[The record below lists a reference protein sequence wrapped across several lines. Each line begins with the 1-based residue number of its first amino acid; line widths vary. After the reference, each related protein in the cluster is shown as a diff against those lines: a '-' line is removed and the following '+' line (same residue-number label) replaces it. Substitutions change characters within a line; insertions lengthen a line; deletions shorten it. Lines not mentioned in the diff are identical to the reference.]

1 MLEIDPN
8 AGRFEHKR
16 AFDKIFVR
24 DVSRELEILVRVA
37 PQRARYLGNH
47 VPKGCVIVEDVKDP
61 EAQLKITAG
70 LLIYRG
76 LRANIDHHRRVEQ
89 IGGGEKAISFE
100 WPATRNR
107 IVSK

>member
-8 AGRFEHKR
+8 AGCLEHER
-16 AFDKIFVR
+16 AVDKIFVR
-24 DVSRELEILVRVA
+24 NVSRELEILVRVA

-76 LRANIDHHRRVEQ
+76 LRANFDHRRCVEQ
-89 IGGGEKAISFE
+89 IDRGEKAISFQ
-100 WPATRNR
+100 WPATRNQ
-107 IVSK
+107 IFSK